1 MMSKRKSQIA
11 TCKHFG
17 WRSVLRVETDYAS
30 EILRLEKGLYELL
43 EYPLVCLARRR
54 GNQPQYISTIKK
66 LCPVV
71 GGKGCKSYIPQDP
84 PKEFLFDGKAL
95 HYRWIGP
102 LGDPDAE
109 EEAAR
114 IGNISVL

>member
-1 MMSKRKSQIA
+1 MNRNKTVIA
-11 TCKHFG
+11 ICKHFG
-17 WRSVLRVETDYAS
+17 KRFVWRIETDYAS
-30 EILRLEKGLYELL
+30 EVLRLPKGIYEILDW
-43 EYPLVCLARRR
+43 PLACTGRQR
-54 GNQPQYISTIKK
+54 QPKYQYISTLKRF
-66 LCPVV
+66 CPVV